1 MMQKGVTDMRKASI
15 TRKTR
20 ETEITL
26 TLALDGA
33 GAARLDTGIGFFDH
47 MLDAMAR
54 FGLMDLSISCKG
66 DLMVDGHHTVEDAGI
81 CLGQAI
87 REALGDKQGIRRVGQ
102 ALFPMDE
109 SLAQVAIDICGRS
122 HLTFEADFKAPR
134 CGDYDTQLTLEFFRA
149 VAQQAGMTLHMAIL
163 HGQNAHHMTE
173 ALYKAFGKALD
184 EAVSIDPRINGV
196 QSTKGALA

>member
-1 MMQKGVTDMRKASI
+1 MRKASI
-15 TRKTR
+15 SRRTR
-20 ETEITL
+20 ETDISLAL
-26 TLALDGA
+26 TLDGT
-33 GAARLDTGIGFFDH
+33 GITRLDTGIGFFDH

-54 FGLMDLSISCKG
+54 FGFLDLSVACKG
-66 DLMVDGHHTVEDAGI
+66 DLKVDGHHTVEDVGI
-81 CLGQAI
+81 CLGRAI
-87 REALGDKQGIRRVGQ
+87 KESLGAKEGIRRVGQ

-109 SLAQVAIDICGRS
+109 SLAQVALDICGRS
-122 HLTFEADFKAPR
+122 HLTFEADFKAPG

-149 VAQQAGMTLHMAIL
+149 VTQQADMTLHMAIL

-184 EAVSIDPRINGV
+184 EAVSIDPRIQGV

>member
-1 MMQKGVTDMRKASI
+1 MRKASV

-20 ETEITL
+20 ETDITL
-26 TLALDGA
+26 ALALDGT
-33 GAARLDTGIGFFDH
+33 GANRLDTGIGFFDH

-54 FGLMDLSISCKG
+54 FGFMDLSVSCKG
-66 DLMVDGHHTVEDAGI
+66 DLKVDGHHTVEDVGI

-87 REALGDKQGIRRVGQ
+87 REALGDKRGIRRVGQ

-109 SLAQVAIDICGRS
+109 SLAQVALDICGRS
-122 HLTFEADFKAPR
+122 HLTFDADFKATK

-149 VAQQAGMTLHMAIL
+149 VSQQAGITLHMAIQ

-184 EAVSIDPRINGV
+184 EAVSIDPRIQGV

>member
-1 MMQKGVTDMRKASI
+1 MREASI
-15 TRKTR
+15 SRKTR
-20 ETEITL
+20 ETDITL
-26 TLALDGA
+26 TLALDGV
-33 GAARLDTGIGFFDH
+33 GITQIDTGIGFFDH

-54 FGLMDLSISCKG
+54 FGFLNLNVTCKG
-66 DLMVDGHHTVEDAGI
+66 DLKVDGHHTVEDVGI

-87 REALGDKQGIRRVGQ
+87 REALCDKQGIRRVGQ

-109 SLAQVAIDICGRS
+109 SLAQVAIDICGRP
-122 HLTFEADFKAPR
+122 HVTFEAEFRAAK

-184 EAVSIDPRINGV
+184 EAVSIDPRIQGV

>member
-1 MMQKGVTDMRKASI
+1 MRKAEI
-15 TRKTR
+15 RRETR
-20 ETEITL
+20 ETDIALEL
-26 TLALDGA
+26 SLDGS
-33 GAARLDTGIGFFDH
+33 GVTQLDTGIGFFDH

-54 FGLMDLSISCKG
+54 FGFLDLKITCKG
-66 DLMVDGHHTVEDAGI
+66 DLRVDGHHTVEDVGI

-87 REALGDKQGIRRVGQ
+87 KEALGCKQGIRRVGQ
-102 ALFPMDE
+102 AFFPMDE
-109 SLAQVAIDICGRS
+109 SLAQVALDICGRS

-149 VAQQAGMTLHMAIL
+149 IAQNAGMTLHMMIL

-184 EAVSIDPRINGV
+184 EAVSIDPRIQGV
-196 QSTKGALA
+196 QSTKGALT

>member
-1 MMQKGVTDMRKASI
+1 MRKSSI
-15 TRKTR
+15 SRKTR
-20 ETEITL
+20 ETDISLELI
-26 TLALDGA
+26 LDGA
-33 GAARLDTGIGFFDH
+33 GVTQLDTGIGFFDH
-47 MLDAMAR
+47 MLDALAR
-54 FGLMDLSISCKG
+54 FGFLNLTVSCKG
-66 DLMVDGHHTVEDAGI
+66 DLRVDGHHTVEDVGI

-87 REALGDKQGIRRVGQ
+87 REALDKKQGIRRVGH

-149 VAQQAGMTLHMAIL
+149 VAQQAGMTLHMSIL

-173 ALYKAFGKALD
+173 ALYKAFGKALE
-184 EAVSIDPRINGV
+184 EAVSVDPRIRGI

>member
-1 MMQKGVTDMRKASI
+1 MQKGAPEMRKSSVV
-15 TRKTR
+15 RKTR
-20 ETEITL
+20 ETDITL

-33 GAARLDTGIGFFDH
+33 GVTLLDTGIGFFDH

-54 FGLMDLSISCKG
+54 FGFLDLCVSCKG
-66 DLMVDGHHTVEDAGI
+66 DLKVDGHHTVEDVGI

-87 REALGDKQGIRRVGQ
+87 REALQDKQGIRRVGQ
-102 ALFPMDE
+102 SLFPMDE

-122 HLTFEADFKAPR
+122 HVTFEADFKALR

-149 VAQQAGMTLHMAIL
+149 VAQQAGITLHMAIL

-173 ALYKAFGKALD
+173 AL
-184 EAVSIDPRINGV
+184 
-196 QSTKGALA
+196 

>member
-1 MMQKGVTDMRKASI
+1 MRRAAI

-20 ETEITL
+20 ETDIEL
-26 TLALDGA
+26 KLELDGA
-33 GAARLDTGIGFFDH
+33 GMTQLDTGIGFFDH
-47 MLDAMAR
+47 MLDAASR
-54 FGLMDLSISCKG
+54 FGFLNLTVSCKG
-66 DLMVDGHHTVEDAGI
+66 DLKVDGHHTVEDVGI

-109 SLAQVAIDICGRS
+109 SLAQVALDVSGRS
-122 HLTFEADFKAPR
+122 HLTFEADFKALK

-149 VAQQAGMTLHMAIL
+149 VAQHAGMTLHMAIL
-163 HGQNAHHMTE
+163 HGENAHHMTE

-184 EAVSIDPRINGV
+184 EAVSIDPRIQGV

>member
-1 MMQKGVTDMRKASI
+1 MRKASI
-15 TRKTR
+15 SRKTR
-20 ETEITL
+20 ETDITL

-33 GAARLDTGIGFFDH
+33 GITKLDTGIGFFDH
-47 MLDAMAR
+47 MLDALAR
-54 FGLMDLSISCKG
+54 FGFLNLNVSCKG
-66 DLMVDGHHTVEDAGI
+66 DLKVDGHHTVEDVGI

-87 REALGDKQGIRRVGQ
+87 REALGEKQGIRRVGQ

-109 SLAQVAIDICGRS
+109 SLAQVALDICGRP
-122 HLTFEADFKAPR
+122 HVTFEADFRAPK

-163 HGQNAHHMTE
+163 HGLNAHHMTE

-184 EAVSIDPRINGV
+184 EAVSIDPRIQGV

>member
-1 MMQKGVTDMRKASI
+1 MREASI
-15 TRKTR
+15 SRKTR
-20 ETEITL
+20 ETDITL
-26 TLALDGA
+26 ALALDGA
-33 GAARLDTGIGFFDH
+33 GITQIDTGIGFFDH

-54 FGLMDLSISCKG
+54 FGFLNLSVTCKG
-66 DLMVDGHHTVEDAGI
+66 DLKVDGHHTVEDVGI
-81 CLGQAI
+81 CLGHVI
-87 REALGDKQGIRRVGQ
+87 REALCDKQGIRRVGQ

-109 SLAQVAIDICGRS
+109 SLAQVAIDICGRP
-122 HLTFEADFKAPR
+122 HVTFEAEFRAHK
-134 CGDYDTQLTLEFFRA
+134 CGDYDTQLSLEFFRA

-184 EAVSIDPRINGV
+184 EAVSIDPRIQGV